1 MIAQFFP
8 VQGVFIFQPSF
19 RGALAHRGS
28 LSEYAHCLI
37 LFRIPCMPLCVFDIF
52 ADGTTAVPADT
63 NVTGP
68 GVYRWWHF
76 DLTDPMLEP
85 WVRKHLHEI
94 PAGSLVQKQTR
105 PRCDRFEGGLILN
118 LRGINLNV
126 GQAADEMVSVRM
138 YVDSDLLIT
147 VRRKK
152 VFAIDAIRQ
161 AAVAQKA
168 PPSPAE
174 FLEELILRLTQR
186 VQEHVE
192 TLDEKT
198 EFFELD
204 LEDKETP
211 MPHELPEIRRSV
223 IRLRRYLE
231 PQRAALSKLATLDMP
246 LIPQDSQ
253 LELHEQANSA
263 LIAVEELDELRERL
277 VSVQEEHDANVAQRQ
292 ARHGYVLS
300 VAAALFLP
308 LGFLT
313 GLFGVN
319 VGGMPGTGDPWAFAV
334 LCLGMVALAGVM
346 IAVLRLVRW
355 I

>member
-1 MIAQFFP
+1 
-8 VQGVFIFQPSF
+8 
-19 RGALAHRGS
+19 
-28 LSEYAHCLI
+28 
-37 LFRIPCMPLCVFDIF
+37 MPICVFDIF
-52 ADGTTAVPADT
+52 ADGTTSVPTDT
-63 NVTGP
+63 NLTGP
-68 GVYRWWHF
+68 GEYRWWHF
-76 DLTDPMLEP
+76 DLTDEMLEP
-85 WVRKHLHEI
+85 WAREQLHEI
-94 PAGSLVQKQTR
+94 PAGSLIQKQTR
-105 PRCDRFEGGLILN
+105 PRCDLFNGGLILN
-118 LRGINLNV
+118 LRGINMNA

-138 YVDSDLLIT
+138 FIQSNLLIT

-152 VFAIDAIRQ
+152 VFAIDTIRQ
-161 AAVAQKA
+161 SAVAQNA
-168 PPSPAE
+168 PTSPAKFIE
-174 FLEELILRLTQR
+174 ALVSRLTRR

-192 TLDEKT
+192 SIDAQA
-198 EFFELD
+198 EFFEID

-223 IRLRRYLE
+223 IRLRRYLD
-231 PQRAALSKLATLDMP
+231 PQRAALSKLAALDIP

-308 LGFLT
+308 LGFIT

-319 VGGMPGTGDPWAFAV
+319 VGGMPGTGHPWAFAF
-334 LCLGMVALAGVM
+334 LCLGMVVLAALMFAL
-346 IAVLRLVRW
+346 LRKLRW